1 MKIIFITNHLSNY
14 RYVYVSSHTH
24 IRVYIYTYIMSSLLL
39 EENSLLNFS
48 KLQAHDADHELLH
61 NAF

>member
-1 MKIIFITNHLSNY
+1 MCMYL
-14 RYVYVSSHTH
+14 HTH
-24 IRVYIYTYIMSSLLL
+24 TFVYIYTYIMSSLLL